1 MTRTRR
7 QHERIKMQLRLHGS
21 SLADVARDL
30 SVARTSVTAVCQGTH
45 RSRRIEAA
53 IAGKLGVSPEQL
65 WPERYVRPA
74 AAQEGVMT

>member
-1 MTRTRR
+1 MTRGRQ

-30 SVARTSVTAVCQGTH
+30 SVARTSVTAVSQGLH

-53 IAGKLGVSPEQL
+53 IAGKLGVTPEQL
-65 WPERYVRPA
+65 WPKRYAPLPERRA
-74 AAQEGVMT
+74 S